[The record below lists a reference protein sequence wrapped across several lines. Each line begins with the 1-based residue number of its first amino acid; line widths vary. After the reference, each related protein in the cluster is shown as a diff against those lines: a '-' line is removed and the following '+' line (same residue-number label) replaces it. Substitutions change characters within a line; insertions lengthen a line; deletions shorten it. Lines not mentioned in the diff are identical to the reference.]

1 MTGGFAVSD
10 LVAGEV
16 NSAACAAG
24 TGAIEQVA
32 TAVTTAIGDIAVD
45 VAAWLAAL
53 PAADAALG
61 VAAVGL
67 TVEYGTRSALS
78 A

>member
-1 MTGGFAVSD
+1 M
-10 LVAGEV
+10 
-16 NSAACAAG
+16 
-24 TGAIEQVA
+24 
-32 TAVTTAIGDIAVD
+32 TTAIGDIAVD
-45 VAAWLAAL
+45 AAAWLAAL